1 MTLDLIPDRR
11 KNMTGVDIKVLR
23 NLDFL
28 QGASEDV
35 LRRLL
40 AVAAE
45 RRLGPKEV
53 VFEEG
58 SAGRE
63 LYVVMQ
69 GQVEVAKGQGS
80 DEVILAQLGPGQ
92 FFGEMALLEAQP
104 RSATVRTVEPT
115 RLLEFSGPVL
125 HDELLQEPLLL
136 YRATRVLMERLRD
149 ADSQMISELKDKNRE
164 LAQAYFEL
172 QQAQAALVEKERLE
186 RELEL
191 ARELQDSILPRVFP
205 HIPGFQCAARSRP
218 AREMGGDFY
227 DVIVLPKGH
236 VGLVM
241 ADVSDKGM
249 PAALY
254 MALTRSLVHAEA
266 KRSFSPRRVLLN
278 VHRLLMEISQAD
290 MFVTV
295 FYGILEPESGILRY
309 ARAGHDRPLRLQ
321 SSTGQCGFLSGEGML
336 LGLVGNV
343 NLEEAEVRLPAGDV
357 LVLYS
362 DGITEA
368 TAPSKEMFGRD
379 RLRQVVCD
387 AGQLTA
393 QELCDAI
400 FEHADR
406 FQAGAPQHDD
416 MAVLVVKATGA

>member
-1 MTLDLIPDRR
+1 
-11 KNMTGVDIKVLR
+11 
-23 NLDFL
+23 
-28 QGASEDV
+28 
-35 LRRLL
+35 
-40 AVAAE
+40 
-45 RRLGPKEV
+45 
-53 VFEEG
+53 
-58 SAGRE
+58 
-63 LYVVMQ
+63 
-69 GQVEVAKGQGS
+69 
-80 DEVILAQLGPGQ
+80 
-92 FFGEMALLEAQP
+92 
-104 RSATVRTVEPT
+104 
-115 RLLEFSGPVL
+115 
-125 HDELLQEPLLL
+125 
-136 YRATRVLMERLRD
+136 
-149 ADSQMISELKDKNRE
+149 
-164 LAQAYFEL
+164 
-172 QQAQAALVEKERLE
+172 VEKERLE

-191 ARELQDSILPRVFP
+191 ARELQDSILPRVLP

-368 TAPSKEMFGRD
+368 TALSKEMFGRD